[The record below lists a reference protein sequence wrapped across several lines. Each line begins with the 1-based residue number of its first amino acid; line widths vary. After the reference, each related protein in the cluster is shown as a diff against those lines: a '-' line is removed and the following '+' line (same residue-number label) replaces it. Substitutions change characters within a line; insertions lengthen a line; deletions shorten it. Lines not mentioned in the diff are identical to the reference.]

1 LSSEVKLRSITGST
15 KATMAKGKRG
25 ISGILLFSLLGAGLY
40 VFNKGAKTKELI
52 DKLKYEVVG
61 FAPNWKRIDFRN
73 FTLPGTLNV
82 RFINPT
88 NTEAT
93 FSNFFGSLEYQ
104 GVQMGSATAPQAQRV
119 GASGNTTIGFPTEVR
134 LDKIA
139 LALKA
144 NFLTLVATKKLPQ
157 MNLKGSF
164 NSMGVNIPIDAVI

>member
-1 LSSEVKLRSITGST
+1 
-15 KATMAKGKRG
+15 MAKGKRG
-25 ISGILLFSLLGAGLY
+25 NTGILWLGLFGAGL
-40 VFNKGAKTKELI
+40 FLATKGVKTKELI

-61 FAPNWKRIDFRN
+61 FAPNWKGINLRN

-119 GASGNTTIGFPTEVR
+119 GASGNTTIGFPSEVR

-139 LALKA
+139 LALKT